1 MQDHSCAAQNHDDTA
16 GDRAGISQDHRATT
30 QEQGTDLAARMV
42 GVLRERLRIG
52 HDAARLVVET
62 LFAGGHLLLDDVP
75 GVGKTTLARAVA
87 GLVGG
92 TTHRIQFTSD
102 LLPGDLT
109 GVTIFD
115 QSTRTFSFQ
124 PGPLFANVVIADE
137 INRANP
143 RTQSAML
150 ESMSEGTVSVDGRTH
165 RLPDMFFVVAT
176 QNPVEQQ
183 GTFPLP
189 EAQLDRFMTCL
200 SLGYPRQDVEISM
213 LQATSQTDP
222 LDGLEPIGTLGEVLK
237 ERARIARYFVSRPVA
252 AYARSILEAT
262 RTSPRFSLGASPR
275 AGIALMA
282 MSRVRADI
290 DGRDFVTPEDVRSLA
305 VPVLAHR
312 LILGSSAEEAGQD
325 IDEASQVLSDLV
337 GTLPV
342 PRERR

>member
-1 MQDHSCAAQNHDDTA
+1 MTS
-16 GDRAGISQDHRATT
+16 
-30 QEQGTDLAARMV
+30 
-42 GVLRERLRIG
+42 
-52 HDAARLVVET
+52 
-62 LFAGGHLLLDDVP
+62 
-75 GVGKTTLARAVA
+75 LARAVA

-92 TTHRIQFTSD
+92 TTHRVQFTSD

-109 GVTIFD
+109 GVTVFD
-115 QSTRTFSFQ
+115 PSTRTFSFQ

-200 SLGYPRQDVEISM
+200 SLGYPRKDVEISM
-213 LQATSQTDP
+213 LRAASQTDP
-222 LDGLEPIGTLGEVLK
+222 LDGLEAIGTLDEVLA
-237 ERARIARYFVSRPVA
+237 ERSRIASFFVSRRVA
-252 AYARSILEAT
+252 DYARSILQAT
-262 RTSPRFSLGASPR
+262 RTSPQFSLGASPR

-282 MSRVRADI
+282 MARVRADI
-290 DGRDFVTPEDVRSLA
+290 DGRDFVTPEDVRALA

-312 LILGSSAEEAGQD
+312 LILRARADEAGQD
-325 IDEASQVLSDLV
+325 IGAAGQVLEDLV
-337 GTLPV
+337 AALPV
-342 PRERR
+342 PRQER

>member
-1 MQDHSCAAQNHDDTA
+1 MVLGRKADRTQTETTA
-16 GDRAGISQDHRATT
+16 
-30 QEQGTDLAARMV
+30 LPARMV
-42 GVLRERLRIG
+42 RVLEQTLHLDR
-52 HDAARLVVET
+52 DATQLVVET

-87 GLVGG
+87 RLVGG

-150 ESMSEGTVSVDGRTH
+150 ESMSEGTVSVDGTTH
-165 RLPDMFFVVAT
+165 RLPDLFFVVAT
-176 QNPVEQQ
+176 QNPVEHQ

-200 SLGYPRQDVEISM
+200 SLGYPSRQVEVSM
-213 LQATSQTDP
+213 LRSASQTDP
-222 LDGLEPIGTLGEVLK
+222 LAGLEPIGTRQDVLD
-237 ERARIARYFVSRPVA
+237 ERARIARAYVGQSVA
-252 AYARSILEAT
+252 DYACSILGAT
-262 RTSPRFSLGASPR
+262 RTDSRLVLGASPR

-282 MSRVRADI
+282 MARVRADI

-312 LILGSSAEEAGQD
+312 LMVGVSVPGGEEEATGED
-325 IDEASQVLSDLV
+325 RDDAARLLTELV
-337 GTLPV
+337 GQIPV
-342 PRERR
+342 PRGEE